1 MAGLPW
7 VRLDTTF
14 YENPKILAL
23 LAERDGYRAAVV
35 YVSALAYAGGHGTD
49 GHIATYVLSRVH
61 GRKADADRLVRHGLF
76 EAADGGW
83 QIHDYEQMQQT
94 SDTTASIR
102 AERRRASIKG
112 NCIRH
117 HGEDC
122 GCWNEHLRAV
132 PRPSQLGSRLR
143 SHKRLPEGIP
153 LVLRRDGT
161 GLHEELLQLR
171 ENAHG
176 E

>member
-49 GHIATYVLSRVH
+49 GLIAAYALPRVH
-61 GRKADADRLVRHGLF
+61 GRKADADRLVRHGLWDAV
-76 EAADGGW
+76 ERGW
-83 QIHDYEQMQQT
+83 QIHDYAQLQQT
-94 SDTTASIR
+94 SDTTESIR

-122 GCWNEHLRAV
+122 GCWRGGLPSV
-132 PRPSQLGSRLR
+132 P
-143 SHKRLPEGIP
+143 
-153 LVLRRDGT
+153 
-161 GLHEELLQLR
+161 
-171 ENAHG
+171 
-176 E
+176 